1 MTANHIKRGLGPLTC
16 PDARVLILGSLPGDE
31 SIRQQ
36 QYYAHPQNQFW
47 RMLAAVFDEPPCASY
62 DGKRARLARHRI
74 AVWDVL
80 KSAER
85 PGSLDTAI
93 RNGVPN
99 SILELIADH
108 PSIRLIA
115 CNGQKAHGL
124 LQRHFGHALS
134 ELQRPMSVAALP
146 STSPAATRAF
156 DEKVAEWRAL
166 MTSTKPV

>member
-1 MTANHIKRGLGPLTC
+1 MTVRIVKRGLGPLTC
-16 PDARVLILGSLPGDE
+16 PNARVLILGSLPGDE

-47 RMLAAVFDEPPCASY
+47 RMLSAVYDEPVCMDY
-62 DGKRARLARHRI
+62 DAKRALLTNHRI

-80 KSAER
+80 AAAER

-99 SILELIADH
+99 AIHGLLADH
-108 PSIRLIA
+108 PEIRSIA
-115 CNGQKAHGL
+115 CNGQKAHAL
-124 LQRHFGHALS
+124 FVRHFGQALS
-134 ELQRPMSVAALP
+134 VQPLTANCLP

-156 DEKVAEWRAL
+156 DEKLAEWRAFL
-166 MTSTKPV
+166 QAAST

>member
-1 MTANHIKRGLGPLTC
+1 MTANDIKRGLGPLVC
-16 PDARVLILGSLPGDE
+16 PNARGLILGSLPGDE

-47 RMLAAVFDEPPCASY
+47 RVLAAVFEEPLSADY
-62 DGKRARLARHRI
+62 DAKRGLLIRHRI

-80 KSAER
+80 AAAER

-99 SILELIADH
+99 AILELLADH
-108 PSIRLIA
+108 PHIQFIG

-124 LQRHFGHALS
+124 FQRHFGKALS
-134 ELQRPMSVAALP
+134 ELPRAMSVVCLP

-156 DEKVAEWRAL
+156 AEKAEEWRAFL
-166 MTSTKPV
+166 IAT

>member
-1 MTANHIKRGLGPLTC
+1 MTSENIKRGLGPLTC
-16 PDARVLILGSLPGDE
+16 PNARVLILGSLPGDY

-47 RMLAAVFDEPPCASY
+47 RMLAAVYDEPPCMTY
-62 DGKRARLARHRI
+62 DDKRALLTRHRI

-80 KSAER
+80 ASAER

-93 RNGVPN
+93 RNGEPN
-99 SILELIADH
+99 DILTLLDAQPDVRRIV
-108 PSIRLIA
+108 

-124 LQRHFGHALS
+124 FQRHFGQKLNNLS
-134 ELQRPMSVAALP
+134 RPISIACLP

-156 DEKVAEWRAL
+156 GEKFEEWRAFL
-166 MTSTKPV
+166 DNGP